1 MPLPGMHEPRWI
13 QPNVG
18 TSVSLVPMQSND
30 VENNDL
36 EGLKDLK

>member
-1 MPLPGMHEPRWI
+1 MHLPGMHEPKWI

-18 TSVSLVPMQSND
+18 TSISLVPVQSND